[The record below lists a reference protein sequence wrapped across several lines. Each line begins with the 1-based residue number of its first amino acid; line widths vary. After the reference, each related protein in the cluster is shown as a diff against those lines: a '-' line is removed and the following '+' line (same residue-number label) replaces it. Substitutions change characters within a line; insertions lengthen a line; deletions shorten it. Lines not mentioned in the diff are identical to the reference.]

1 MLGGIEEAMSKWRN
15 TILILKIFV
24 CQGKYKVA
32 LIIPSRD
39 FGRDFGQKKSPN
51 RVHKDVLKS
60 IMEMTR

>member
-15 TILILKIFV
+15 NILILKTFV

-39 FGRDFGQKKSPN
+39 FGRDFGPKKKP
-51 RVHKDVLKS
+51 KS
-60 IMEMTR
+60 SS